1 MLPFLPFRE
10 PPPDETLQ
18 RSKTD
23 TGIRSHS
30 APLEGAGII
39 GGKLPDIKIRKSF
52 NCFFVKKLLKT
63 DDNTNPGCIIKNNCL
78 SHI

>member
-39 GGKLPDIKIRKSF
+39 GGKLPDIKIREEIGRAH
-52 NCFFVKKLLKT
+52 V
-63 DDNTNPGCIIKNNCL
+63 
-78 SHI
+78 

>member
-39 GGKLPDIKIRKSF
+39 GGKLLDIKIREEF
-52 NCFFVKKLLKT
+52 QLLFCEK
-63 DDNTNPGCIIKNNCL
+63 IIEDWW
-78 SHI
+78 

>member
-39 GGKLPDIKIRKSF
+39 GGKLPDIKIREEF
-52 NCFFVKKLLKT
+52 QLLFCEKIMKT
-63 DDNTNPGCIIKNNCL
+63 DDNTNPGSIMKNNCL